1 MKVIVAGSRDVLL
14 YYEDGEVY
22 RLITQGM
29 TKLGICD
36 FGEISCILS
45 GACRGVDR
53 LGERWAR
60 YKDIHIERYPADW
73 DKYGKAA
80 GPIRNQ
86 QMVDLADALIVIRFP
101 ESRGSKDILNRAKK
115 KGIPVVDII
124 LEHSDSFIEDIM
136 EDDLPWE

>member
-22 RLITQGM
+22 RLIGKGLNEIGVKTE
-29 TKLGICD
+29 D
-36 FGEISCILS
+36 ISCILS

-60 YKDIHIERYPADW
+60 YKYIHVERYPADW
-73 DKYGKAA
+73 DRYGRAA